1 MFTILVAEDTPV
13 IREPLARLLQT
24 EGFRTVAAA
33 DGSEAMKHLAS
44 RDQPIDLVLLDILM
58 PRMHGIAFLESV
70 RADAR
75 HATLPVIALTGSEDS
90 AHKKRLR
97 ELGVTTIIHKAR
109 FTSDRLLEEIRRALP
124 ARAAAV

>member
-1 MFTILVAEDTPV
+1 MFSILVVEDTPV
-13 IREPLARLLQT
+13 IREPLTRLLQI

-33 DGSEAMKHLAS
+33 NGSEGIQHLSAGANV
-44 RDQPIDLVLLDILM
+44 DLVLLDVLM

-75 HATLPVIALTGSEDS
+75 HAKLPVIALTGSEDS

-97 ELGVTTIIHKAR
+97 ELGVATIIHKAR
-109 FTSDRLLEEIRRALP
+109 FTSDYLLEEIRRALP
-124 ARAAAV
+124 SRATV